1 MAKASWG
8 RELLRR
14 SGRRLRELRMVGR
27 ALVDRDHPILAQMI
41 VVRRCNLAC
50 AYCNEYDK
58 TSAPVATEEAL
69 RRVDRLAALGT
80 SIVTC
85 TGGEPMLHPGLE
97 EILRRIRRHGM
108 IAGLITNGTFLQPER
123 IERLNDAGLDHL
135 QISID
140 NVRPDAVSVKSLK
153 LLDRKLEHL
162 ARLARFRVNINS
174 VLGAGTTPEDVETI
188 TRRARALGFSTSTG
202 VLHDGDGQ
210 LRPLGPAEREV
221 HARVASSSRGFSRIR
236 GFEKNLVEAR
246 ANDWRCH
253 AGARY
258 LYVCEDGLVHYCS
271 QQRGAPAI
279 RLADYTVDD
288 IRRAFDTPK
297 DCAPH
302 CTIGCVHRASAVDA
316 WRPQGIRLGPRAAT
330 GAPPP
335 AP

>member
-1 MAKASWG
+1 MAKGASG

-14 SGRRLRELRMVGR
+14 AGRRLRELRMVGR

-97 EILRRIRRHGM
+97 EVLRRIRRHGM
-108 IAGLITNGTFLQPER
+108 IAGLITNGTFLQPAR

-153 LLDRKLEHL
+153 LLDRKLDHL
-162 ARLARFRVNINS
+162 ARLA
-174 VLGAGTTPEDVETI
+174 
-188 TRRARALGFSTSTG
+188 
-202 VLHDGDGQ
+202 
-210 LRPLGPAEREV
+210 
-221 HARVASSSRGFSRIR
+221 
-236 GFEKNLVEAR
+236 
-246 ANDWRCH
+246 
-253 AGARY
+253 
-258 LYVCEDGLVHYCS
+258 
-271 QQRGAPAI
+271 
-279 RLADYTVDD
+279 
-288 IRRAFDTPK
+288 
-297 DCAPH
+297 
-302 CTIGCVHRASAVDA
+302 
-316 WRPQGIRLGPRAAT
+316 
-330 GAPPP
+330 
-335 AP
+335 